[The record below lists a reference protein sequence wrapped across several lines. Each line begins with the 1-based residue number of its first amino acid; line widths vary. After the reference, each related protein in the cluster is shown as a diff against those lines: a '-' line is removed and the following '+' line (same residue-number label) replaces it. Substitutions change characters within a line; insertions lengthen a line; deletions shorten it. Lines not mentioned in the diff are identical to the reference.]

1 MNPSPRI
8 LLSIDYEPWFAL
20 TRRYDKLTDHAQ
32 RRDLDGGFVLSALDP
47 ILEMLGDSKISF
59 YIVGEVAEWYPE
71 IPQKIVAAGHELGL
85 HCQFHRHLHDVNELQ
100 ADLRDS
106 FSWRQKFHV
115 RGFRTPMIT
124 ISEEAYPLLQNAGFS
139 YSSSIY
145 APAGTVL
152 HKDKL
157 LEFPV
162 STLKL
167 FGPQQEYHAPREYS
181 LRLLFSGE
189 FPYGS
194 SFSVGI
200 FDGLILKIFEREL
213 KAGRSPVIF
222 LHPYELVSPTNW
234 PNRLLPDL
242 IRHPLLWPFTWNK
255 SGFLKTLLRNFPVS
269 PLATYYEELIALQS

>member
-1 MNPSPRI
+1 MNPSPRV
-8 LLSIDYEPWFAL
+8 LLSVDYEPWFAL
-20 TRRYDKLTDHAQ
+20 TRRYDKLTDHSQ
-32 RRDLDGGFVLSALDP
+32 RRALDGGFVLSAINP

-124 ISEEAYPLLQNAGFS
+124 ISEEAYPLLQDAGFS

-222 LHPYELVSPTNW
+222 LHPYELISPTNW
-234 PNRLLPDL
+234 PARLLPDL

-269 PLATYYEELIALQS
+269 PLATYYEEMIASQS